1 MDLSSLRTK
10 FLPKIQAL
18 GYELYD
24 LAWVQEGTQK
34 ILRLSID
41 NLDGIT
47 IDDCEAVNDVI
58 SPLLDELDPFNFE
71 YYFEVSSPGAEKE
84 LRGDNQID
92 HAVGKFVHVETF
104 EQILEGKL
112 FETSPSTVTLQ
123 VKGKNTV
130 INKMDIQK
138 IRLAIKF

>member
-1 MDLSSLRTK
+1 MDLSSLRAR
-10 FLPKIQAL
+10 FLPKIQSL

-24 LAWVQEGTQK
+24 LAWVQEGSQK

-41 NLDGIT
+41 NLEGIT

-84 LRGDNQID
+84 LRGDIQID
-92 HAVGKFVHVETF
+92 HAIGKYVHVETF

-130 INKMDIQK
+130 INKMDIKK

>member
-1 MDLSSLRTK
+1 MDLSSLRAR
-10 FLPKIQAL
+10 FLPKIQSL

-24 LAWVQEGTQK
+24 LAWVQEGSQK

-84 LRGDNQID
+84 LRGDIQID
-92 HAVGKFVHVETF
+92 HAIGKYVHVETF

-130 INKMDIQK
+130 INKMDIKK